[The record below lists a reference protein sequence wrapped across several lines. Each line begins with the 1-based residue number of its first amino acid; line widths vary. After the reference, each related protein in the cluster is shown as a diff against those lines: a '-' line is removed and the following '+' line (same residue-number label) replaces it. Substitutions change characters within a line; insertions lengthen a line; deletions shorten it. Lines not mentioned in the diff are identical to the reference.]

1 MAVFKAV
8 FVSVC
13 NPLVVGIC
21 FPYRVVF
28 FRGTCGCHVL
38 IWITFHA
45 DTCLPEAYFE
55 YIGVT
60 AFLMLLFNPVWLF
73 DVGFQLSF
81 SAVAA
86 IVLLQPGLYGL
97 LSVKNRLCVRHGGWL
112 LFPLPPR

>member
-38 IWITFHA
+38 IWITLHA

-55 YIGVT
+55 YIGGY
-60 AFLMLLFNPVWLF
+60 
-73 DVGFQLSF
+73 GFPDA
-81 SAVAA
+81 AV
-86 IVLLQPGLYGL
+86 
-97 LSVKNRLCVRHGGWL
+97 
-112 LFPLPPR
+112 